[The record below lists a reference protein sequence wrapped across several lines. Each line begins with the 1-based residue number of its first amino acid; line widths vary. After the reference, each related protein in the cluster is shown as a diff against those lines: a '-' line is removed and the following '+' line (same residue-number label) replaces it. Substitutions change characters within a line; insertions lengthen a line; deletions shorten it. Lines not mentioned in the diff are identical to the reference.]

1 MQWRKRPAF
10 IWWQQCRHWIWGRV
24 WGFWSRVGYM
34 RFVCFQMWWD
44 LREGWLEEHC
54 QLKISPPERCFLK
67 YAQAGPHKNGG
78 LFKSKQSC
86 FAICVCSELHQ
97 RFWLTNKKTSTR
109 YLPVGDHVCLHFWNC
124 CHQVILT
131 RKPNFGLLMLCE
143 VLDIGGPY
151 AKSCIP
157 LYWRGE
163 HLYVLGGHW
172 YVCRGG
178 LDWLPLWEGVAE

>member
-1 MQWRKRPAF
+1 
-10 IWWQQCRHWIWGRV
+10 
-24 WGFWSRVGYM
+24 
-34 RFVCFQMWWD
+34 
-44 LREGWLEEHC
+44 
-54 QLKISPPERCFLK
+54 
-67 YAQAGPHKNGG
+67 
-78 LFKSKQSC
+78 
-86 FAICVCSELHQ
+86 
-97 RFWLTNKKTSTR
+97 
-109 YLPVGDHVCLHFWNC
+109 VCLHFWNC